1 LPSDGNPPEAAALSR
16 SFSQGRPLRGHLRA
30 SPEGPPRRR
39 GPFDDIASAE
49 ASDDREKLF
58 EKLKEEFLRHKEAEE
73 RTFYAA
79 LSMIPDL
86 ADRIEEA
93 MEEHVDAEELFE
105 EIDGLDAEEE
115 EWIATVVELKEEIE
129 HHVAEE
135 EGEIFV
141 QAREHLTDE
150 QAKKLGKE
158 FESEKKRLDV

>member
-1 LPSDGNPPEAAALSR
+1 MDIFELLRKDHRAVEAL
-16 SFSQGRPLRGHLRA
+16 
-30 SPEGPPRRR
+30 
-39 GPFDDIASAE
+39 FDDIATAE
-49 ASDDREKLF
+49 DSDDREKFF

-79 LSMIPDL
+79 LSMIPEV

-115 EWIATVVELKEEIE
+115 EWMATVVELKEEIE

-135 EGEIFV
+135 EGEIFA
-141 QAREHLTDE
+141 QAQEHLTDD